1 MLRTNDIFEV
11 PHRVEF
17 EVLHDTVPGVDV
29 ELRADVAV
37 LADVEVD
44 TLVRAV
50 LHPLQVRLQM

>member
-1 MLRTNDIFEV
+1 MLRTDDILQV
-11 PHRVEF
+11 PHRVGV
-17 EVLHDTVPGVDV
+17 EVLHDAVPGVNV

-37 LADVEVD
+37 LADVEAD